1 MPLRRNN
8 SPPVHTDWQPKPR
21 RLRRAAPEAARSST
35 NEATPTLANCS
46 MYCIGQTNFKNESFI
61 PDPDRSA
68 DDVESSNAVA
78 GCSYVHV
85 YRNTYYIIGLPHGA
99 NR

>member
-21 RLRRAAPEAARSST
+21 RLRRAALWAARTST

-46 MYCIGQTNFKNESFI
+46 MYCIGQTNLMNHSFLCVFI
-61 PDPDRSA
+61 FMCRFIEHLSLLRYC
-68 DDVESSNAVA
+68 VWFA
-78 GCSYVHV
+78 GPQ
-85 YRNTYYIIGLPHGA
+85 LL
-99 NR
+99 

>member
-46 MYCIGQTNFKNESFI
+46 TYCIGQTNLMNHSFL
-61 PDPDRSA
+61 SA
-68 DDVESSNAVA
+68 TSSEPAE
-78 GCSYVHV
+78 GHW
-85 YRNTYYIIGLPHGA
+85 PE
-99 NR
+99 